1 MKNKKLWQKAGSLI
15 LSAALAVSCLS
26 GVPATEA
33 AAASDVA
40 NWQKEVYI
48 DFGTGTNLE
57 EGTNKDLDMAG
68 APLLPPQI
76 SQEATKALIAGYG
89 SWIYDNTDVG
99 TVYGGTAT
107 AQKIGFDRALPA
119 GVTTA
124 GGEYFR
130 DWVFSPDGEAY
141 TFSVDLPVGQYQIYV
156 YTGNKTQGYNNTSL
170 VSFSDNGYQITYD
183 QSSNGGGQYQPPGCI
198 YVVNV
203 TEKTA
208 GCGYGTLGVKVFD
221 NTIVTSD
228 DGYDPDKY
236 TEANTTFYKSNKE
249 EIFAGAGVKEFVAN
263 GNSNAVDGKIVTAR
277 LNGIEI
283 MPVENPVTAESVVA
297 TEEDTNISVE
307 VGQTTTV
314 SAAAAPEG
322 VTERIEYFSSDESI
336 VKVNPKTGEIT
347 GVAQGEATVTATTP
361 SLIGNA
367 QKSAAY
373 TVKVFEETSLELDKA
388 SVSLK
393 INGDEGEDKATV
405 TATFDAADLTEANT
419 AIVQSISSECANITF
434 GSVTEKTAPSEGTKG
449 TYTQDITLTAKAKGN
464 ETIAIRRTTGRTATL
479 SLSVTTL
486 PTSVEFVDEAG
497 AKVENFTMSA
507 GTTLTVKAKALPEE
521 ASQSVSYKF
530 KENTDI
536 ATINSN
542 SGKITAKKS
551 GTVTIQAVSRSKDSV
566 IGEAALNITPGYGI
580 SYKTAEIA
588 MKVGESKTN
597 ELTITYVE
605 NVDQTLLDKTVTYAS
620 SAPSIAEVN
629 KDTGAVTAKS
639 AGEATITATAADGG
653 QTATFKVKVA
663 AAEKPATH
671 ATALNVDKKTITL
684 NINSKKTKTAQ
695 IKATLTPAGSTDTIS
710 YTSNKPAIVK
720 VDQKGVV
727 TALKTGTAKI
737 TVKSSNGLTQVVTVK
752 VTSPATKVKLT
763 GKKTIKFKKGK
774 KNTLKLKATV
784 TPKNSTDKVK
794 WSTSN
799 KKVATVSQKG
809 VVTAKKKGKV
819 KITAKAGKKK
829 ATVKITIK

>member
-1 MKNKKLWQKAGSLI
+1 MKNKQLWQKAGSLI

-26 GVPATEA
+26 GVPAADA
-33 AAASDVA
+33 AAAGTAPAGWKS
-40 NWQKEVYI
+40 ELYI
-48 DFGTGTNLE
+48 DFGTGLNASGSTDS
-57 EGTNKDLDMAG
+57 DLASNHKFTDDY
-68 APLLPPQI
+68 QI
-76 SQEATKALIAGYG
+76 ECNEAVVAGYG
-89 SWIYDNTDVG
+89 TLVYGGATDVG
-99 TVYGGTAT
+99 TLYGGTSNG
-107 AQKIGFDRALPA
+107 QKIGFDRILPA
-119 GVTTA
+119 GCTTT

-130 DWVFSPDGEAY
+130 DWVFSPDGKEF
-141 TFSVDLPVGQYQIYV
+141 TFSADLPAGQYSVYV
-156 YTGNKTQGYNNTSL
+156 YTGNRTSNFGNTSK
-170 VSFSDNGYQITYD
+170 VSFYDDNYSAVYD
-183 QSSNGGGQYQPPGCI
+183 QTSPGGSQYTFNNYACV
-198 YVVNV
+198 YNVNV
-203 TEKTA
+203 AEETS
-208 GCGYGTLGVKVFD
+208 GSGYGTLRLKIFD
-221 NTIVTSD
+221 DTIVTND
-228 DGYDPDKY
+228 DGSYDDSY
-236 TEANTTFYKSNKE
+236 TEANTVFYGTDQNTA
-249 EIFAGAGVKEFVAN
+249 FNANNTDVAN
-263 GNSNAVDGKIVTAR
+263 GQIVTAR

-283 MPVENPVTAESVVA
+283 MPVENPVTAESVAA
-297 TEEDTNISVE
+297 TEENTNISVE
-307 VGQTTTV
+307 VGQAITL

-322 VTERIEYFSSDESI
+322 TTERIEYFSSDESI

-347 GVAQGEATVTATTP
+347 GIAQGEATVTATTP
-361 SLIGNA
+361 SLIGNTT
-367 QKSAAY
+367 KSAAY
-373 TVKVFEETSLELDKA
+373 TVKVFEETSLELNKS
-388 SVSLK
+388 SVALK

-419 AIVQSISSECANITF
+419 AIVRSISSECADITF
-434 GSVTEKTAPSEGTKG
+434 GDVTEVAAPSEGTKG

-464 ETIAIRRTTGRTATL
+464 ETITIRRATGRTATL

-497 AKVENFTMSA
+497 AKAESFTMSA
-507 GTTLTVKAKALPEE
+507 GTTLTVKAKTLPEE

-530 KENTDI
+530 KESTDI
-536 ATINSN
+536 ATISSN

-566 IGEAALNITPGYGI
+566 IGEATLTITPGYGI

-597 ELTITYVE
+597 ELTFTYVE
-605 NVDQTLLDKTVTYAS
+605 NVDQTLLDKTVTYTS
-620 SAPSIAEVN
+620 SAASIAEVN

-653 QTATFKVKVA
+653 QTATFKVKV

-710 YTSNKPAIVK
+710 YTSNKPAIVR

-737 TVKSSNGLTQVVTVK
+737 TVKSSNGLSQVVTVK
-752 VTSPATKVKLT
+752 VTSPATKVKIT
-763 GKKTIKFKKGK
+763 GKKTITFKKGK
-774 KNTLKLKATV
+774 KNTIKLKATV
-784 TPKNSTDKVK
+784 TPKKSTDKVT
-794 WSTSN
+794 WSSSN
-799 KKVATVSQKG
+799 KKIATVSKKG

-829 ATVKITIK
+829 ATIKITIK